1 MVKMILRIQKAEVR
15 GLYRLWL
22 SFNDGTLA
30 EVDVLPLLGGPV
42 FEALHDPAYFDQMSL
57 DTVCGTVVW
66 PNGADFAPE
75 ALYALMDADLPK
87 QIGAA
92 TLVSDSTLA
101 PSGNHGS

>member
-1 MVKMILRIQKAEVR
+1 MILRIQKAEVR
-15 GLYRLWL
+15 DLYRLWL
-22 SFNDGTLA
+22 SFNDGSRA

-57 DTVCGTVVW
+57 DMVCGTVVW

-75 ALYALMDADLPK
+75 ALYALMEANLPN

-101 PSGNHGS
+101 PSGNHGC